1 MNFKQKLKMRL
12 YTYRQID
19 YVNKI
24 CGNKDIVGFYEGE
37 IIRNVHSIE
46 KGLSLEKPR
55 FFFGIPKIIEM
66 LDLTAEY
73 VKKQGYSIDIVNM
86 ALDAVDAYKKY
97 HQDVLDNPKLTV
109 IISKHDALRKLYP
122 KQDDLCAG
130 TLTVQ
135 RQVDEKQFDN
145 LKNLV
150 MQRHSVR
157 DFSKESVPMELLQKA
172 CGLALH
178 APSACNRQGT
188 RIYILTGEHKKLLEN
203 WLSGIGGFAEE
214 VDKYIIVTAKIS
226 VYRFEEACQFQYVV
240 SPSILAGYLSLAL
253 QSLGIGACLIQRP
266 LVRTKLWEDLSKKLD
281 VPDDEQVVLMIGVGM
296 LKEQYNVPVSN
307 RMSYETIVKEL

>member
-46 KGLSLEKPR
+46 KGLSLENPR
-55 FFFGIPKIIEM
+55 LFFGIPKITEM

-73 VKKQGYSIDIVNM
+73 VKKQGFSMDIVNM
-86 ALDAVDAYKKY
+86 ALDAVEAYKEY
-97 HQDVLDNPKLTV
+97 HHDVLDDPKLKL
-109 IISKHDALRKLYP
+109 IISKHNVLRELYP
-122 KQDDLCAG
+122 KQDHLRAG
-130 TLTVQ
+130 TLKIQ
-135 RQVDEKQFDN
+135 RQLEENQFDS

-157 DFSKESVPMELLQKA
+157 DFSNEPVPMDLLRKA
-172 CGLALH
+172 CDLALH

-188 RIYILTGEHKKLLEN
+188 RIYVLTGDNKKLLEN

-214 VDKYIIVTAKIS
+214 VDKYIILTAKIS

-266 LVRTKLWEDLSKKLD
+266 LVRTKLWEELSKKLNI
-281 VPDDEQVVLMIGVGM
+281 PDDEQIVLMIGVGM

-307 RMSYETIVKEL
+307 RMSYETIVEEL